1 MGGADRL
8 QVAKGGAPLAKSFI
22 SCLAEN
28 AVHKAEIWR
37 LDAGASA
44 RNDCSA

>member
-8 QVAKGGAPLAKSFI
+8 QVTKGGAPLAKSVI

-28 AVHKAEIWR
+28 AVQAEIWR